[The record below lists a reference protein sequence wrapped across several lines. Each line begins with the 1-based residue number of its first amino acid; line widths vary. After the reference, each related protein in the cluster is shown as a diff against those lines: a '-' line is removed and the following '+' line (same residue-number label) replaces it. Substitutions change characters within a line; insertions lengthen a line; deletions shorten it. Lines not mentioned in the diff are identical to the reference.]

1 MNTSEI
7 KFLIDVGV
15 GKEVENYIGQ
25 QGYDMKAIRLL
36 DPGMPDEEIILLAY
50 REERMVITMDKD
62 FGELV
67 YHGTK
72 KHCGVLLLRLED
84 AAGTE
89 KARVIASILQYHA
102 AQLDSHFCVFQKGKL
117 RIRIR

>member
-1 MNTSEI
+1 VKSPEI

-15 GKEVENYIGQ
+15 GKDVEDYIIQ
-25 QGYDMKAIRLL
+25 QGYDVKAIRLL
-36 DPGMPDEEIILLAY
+36 DPSMPDEEIILLAY

-67 YHGTK
+67 YQSTK

-84 AAGTE
+84 ATGTE
-89 KARVIASILQYHA
+89 KVHIIANILHHHA
-102 AQLDSHFCVFQKGKL
+102 DQLDSHFCVFQKGRL